1 MDKKRPI
8 RFLKPNR
15 FTYKELNKNSEVGI
29 RFLLEFI
36 LSGVERQECM
46 SRYNRHIILSDVG
59 PEGQNKISNAKVLVV
74 GAGGLG
80 CPVLQYLAA
89 AGVGT
94 LGVIDFDIVEESN
107 LQRQILFGTSSL
119 GSNKALAAKERLT
132 DLNPTI
138 QINAYQEALTPQNAL
153 SLFNDYDII
162 VDGTDNFET
171 RYLINDAAIIT
182 NKPIVYGA
190 IFKFEGQVSVF
201 NYKNGA
207 SYRCLFPSPPKKG
220 SVANC
225 TEVGVLGV
233 LPGIIGTMQANEVL
247 KIILGFNG
255 VLSGKLFCYNSKT
268 TETYSLKINKSNSE
282 FEKVLNN
289 KENFENID
297 YDFNC
302 KAIINEISIK
312 DVSKIKNV
320 HYLDVRELHETPKI
334 SLDNCTQ
341 IPLKELGTKIHE
353 IPTDKTIIA
362 FCQSGIRSNTAAE
375 ILQKHNI
382 TNCFSLKEGAQAI
395 IEQLKTEL

>member
-1 MDKKRPI
+1 
-8 RFLKPNR
+8 
-15 FTYKELNKNSEVGI
+15 
-29 RFLLEFI
+29 
-36 LSGVERQECM
+36 M

-59 PEGQNKISNAKVLVV
+59 PEGQNKISKAKVLVV

-80 CPVLQYLAA
+80 CPILQYLTA

-94 LGVIDFDIVEESN
+94 LGIIDFDMVEVSN

-119 GSNKALAAKERLT
+119 GSNKALAAKKRLT

-153 SLFNDYDII
+153 SLSNDYDII

-201 NYKNGA
+201 NYQNGP
-207 SYRCLFPSPPKKG
+207 SYRCLFPNPPKEG
-220 SVANC
+220 TVANC
-225 TEVGVLGV
+225 AEVGVLGV

-282 FEKVLNN
+282 FEKALNK
-289 KENFENID
+289 KENFKNLD

-302 KAIINEISIK
+302 KTFINEISVK
-312 DVSKIKNV
+312 DVSQIKNV
-320 HYLDVRELHETPKI
+320 HYLDVRELHETPKV
-334 SLDNCTQ
+334 SLDNSVQ

-353 IPTDKTIIA
+353 IPTRTSVTVG
-362 FCQSGIRSNTAAE
+362 C
-375 ILQKHNI
+375 LQY
-382 TNCFSLKEGAQAI
+382 
-395 IEQLKTEL
+395 